1 MNSTHNETVRY
12 FIEFFYEDQFPWSTS
27 MHQVASFDMVHLKGA
42 YAALLVVPER
52 GGGAPYLYRCVK
64 KELVNGRVILTRSE
78 KRSTGE
84 LHV

>member
-27 MHQVASFDMVHLKGA
+27 MHQVASFDIAHIKC
-42 YAALLVVPER
+42 ALNALAIQPER
-52 GGGAPYLYRCVK
+52 KGGLPYLYRCVK
-64 KELVNGRVILTRSE
+64 KELINGRVILTRFE

>member
-1 MNSTHNETVRY
+1 MNSDSDTVRY

-27 MHQVASFDMVHLKGA
+27 MHQVKSFDMADLKGA
-42 YAALLVVPER
+42 LHALAVQQER
-52 GGGAPYLYRCVK
+52 KGGLPYQYRCVK
-64 KELVNGRVILTRSE
+64 KELINGRVILTRAE